1 VNIFSSLITGRIV
14 ATVSALVV
22 ILVGGGAGI
31 WQLNRA
37 DQKIRLGESLQAKLQ
52 MPVLNA
58 NTDSLSLEQA
68 SERRI
73 LARGRFI
80 EAEAIWLD
88 NRPRP
93 IPEGGAGG
101 AGQSGF
107 YLMMPLKLAG
117 QETVLWINR
126 GWAPRNNLN
135 RIELPPVDTTDEVV
149 VIEGIAFAHPGRV
162 YELGQKADVKTN
174 PRIEQNFDLAAEVQ
188 THGWMQLPFI
198 VRESDSAKKDGLV
211 RNWPSPTNGVDRHYA
226 YAFQWFALA
235 LAGFLFW
242 LINGFM
248 KYRRELAGNGD
259 RV

>member
-1 VNIFSSLITGRIV
+1 MFSSLITSRIV

-22 ILVGGGAGI
+22 ILVGCGAGI

-37 DQKIRLGESLQAKLQ
+37 EQKIRLGDSLVTKLQ
-52 MPVLNA
+52 MPILNV
-58 NTDSLSLEQA
+58 NTDSLTLEQA
-68 SERRI
+68 LERRI

-80 EAEAIWLD
+80 PAEAIWLD

-93 IPEGGAGG
+93 IPVGSAGG

-107 YLMMPLKLAG
+107 YVMMPLKLDG
-117 QETVLWINR
+117 QETVLWVNR

-135 RIELPPVDTTDEVV
+135 RIELPPVKTPDEIVT
-149 VIEGIAFAHPGRV
+149 IEGVAFAHPGRV
-162 YELGQKADVKTN
+162 YELGQKGDGKAR
-174 PRIEQNFDLAAEVQ
+174 PRIEQNFDLALEAQ
-188 THGWMQLPFI
+188 GHGWKQLPFI
-198 VRESDSAKKDGLV
+198 VRESDAAKEDGLV
-211 RNWPSPTNGVDRHYA
+211 RNWPSPTSGVDRHYA

-242 LINGFM
+242 LVSGLM
-248 KYRRELAGNGD
+248 KYRRELAVNGD

>member
-1 VNIFSSLITGRIV
+1 MFSSLITSRIV
-14 ATVSALVV
+14 ATVSALAV
-22 ILVGGGAGI
+22 ILLGCGAGI

-37 DQKIRLGESLQAKLQ
+37 EQKIRLGESLAAKLQ

-58 NTDSLSLEQA
+58 NTDSLSLERA
-68 SERRI
+68 IERRI

-80 EAEAIWLD
+80 PAEAIWLD

-93 IPEGGAGG
+93 IPEGGSG
-101 AGQSGF
+101 ASGQSGF
-107 YLMMPLKLAG
+107 YVMMPLKLDG
-117 QETVLWINR
+117 QETVLWVNR

-135 RIELPPVDTTDEVV
+135 RIELPPVNTSDEIVT
-149 VIEGIAFAHPGRV
+149 IEGVAFAHPGRV
-162 YELGQKADVKTN
+162 YELGQKGDPKAR
-174 PRIEQNFDLAAEVQ
+174 PRIEQNFDLALEAQSHE
-188 THGWMQLPFI
+188 WKQLPFI
-198 VRESDSAKKDGLV
+198 VRESGSSKEDGLV

-242 LINGFM
+242 LINGLM
-248 KYRRELAGNGD
+248 KYRRELAVNGD